1 MIEREK
7 QMKKTIS
14 IVIPAFNEKDGIEKT
29 VKAVPAA
36 ELAAMGYRTEVVVI
50 DNGSLDG
57 TGVKAQKAG
66 AEVIRELRRGYG
78 RAYKTGF
85 ATAAGDIIVTCDADA
100 TYPLES
106 IPELVKIL
114 EKESLDFITTNRFPL
129 MEKGAMS
136 FRNKI
141 GNTILSIAV
150 ELLFGLKMRD
160 PESGMWVFRKNI
172 LGSLRLDSDI
182 WPLSHELKLEACYY
196 NKYRWKELPI
206 KYKARTGNSKL
217 LRGWLVGILDLF
229 HLIKM
234 RITR

>member
-1 MIEREK
+1 MMEHKK

-29 VKAVPAA
+29 IEAIPAA
-36 ELAAMGYRTEVVVI
+36 ELAAMGYRTQVVVV

-57 TGVKAQKAG
+57 TGEKARKAG
-66 AEVIRELRRGYG
+66 AKVVSEVKRGYG

-85 ATAAGDIIVTCDADA
+85 ANAEGDIIATCDADA

-114 EKESLDFITTNRFPL
+114 EKERLDFITTNRFPL

-136 FRNKI
+136 FRNKV
-141 GNTILSIAV
+141 GNTFLALV
-150 ELLFGLKMRD
+150 VKFLFRLNMRD

-172 LGSLRLDSDI
+172 LENMRLDSDI
-182 WPLSHELKLEACYY
+182 WPFSHELKLEACYY
-196 NKYRWKELPI
+196 KKYRWQEIPI
-206 KYKARTGNSKL
+206 RYKARTGNSKL
-217 LRGWLVGILDLF
+217 LRGWLVGILDLY
-229 HLIKM
+229 HIIKM

>member
-7 QMKKTIS
+7 QIKKTIS
-14 IVIPAFNEKDGIEKT
+14 IVIPAFNESDGIEKT
-29 VKAVPAA
+29 IKAVPAA
-36 ELAAMGYRTEVVVI
+36 ELAAMGYRTQVVVV

-57 TGVKAQKAG
+57 TGEKAMKAG
-66 AEVIRELRRGYG
+66 AKVIPEVKRGYG

-85 ATAAGDIIVTCDADA
+85 ANAEGDIIATCDADA
-100 TYPLES
+100 TYPLEI
-106 IPELVKIL
+106 IPELVKTL
-114 EKESLDFITTNRFPL
+114 EKERLDFITTNRFPL

-136 FRNKI
+136 FRNKV

-150 ELLFGLKMRD
+150 RLLFGLQMRD
-160 PESGMWVFRKNI
+160 PESGMWVFRKKI
-172 LGSLRLDSDI
+172 LDSLRLDSDI

-206 KYKARTGNSKL
+206 RYKARAGNSKL
-217 LRGWLVGILDLF
+217 LHGWLVGILDLF
-229 HLIKM
+229 HIIKM